1 MPQNAPHKVFLVDD
15 DTFLLNMYSLKF
27 SKSGFEVNTAQNGAD
42 AIKKLKEGYV
52 PDVLVL
58 DIIMP
63 GMDGVALLSEIR
75 SQKLVPNATIIMLT
89 NQSESSDIEKAKN
102 LGIDGYIVKATTIPS
117 EVVEDVLEIHNKHG
131 HH

>member
-15 DTFLLNMYSLKF
+15 DTF